1 MSRENVEIVRQM
13 ADAVTRGDPDAFV
26 AFCSPDVEWEENTVV
41 FPGLRRRYR
50 GLSGLREWLDD
61 AFGELWQEFR
71 IEVEELLDAPDGRVL
86 AGGRLVGTGKASGVE
101 TELRGYWVLWFENS
115 KVVRRQVFLDRS
127 EALEAAG
134 LSE

>member
-1 MSRENVEIVRQM
+1 MSEENVEVVRQL
-13 ADAVTRGDPDAFV
+13 ADAVTRGDPDAFL
-26 AFCSPDVEWEENTVV
+26 ALCSPDVDWEENTVV

-50 GLSGLREWLDD
+50 GLTELREWFDD

-71 IEVEELLDAPDGRVL
+71 IEVEEAVDAPDGRVL
-86 AGGRLVGTGKASGVE
+86 AGGRLVGRGRASGVE
-101 TELRGYWVLWFENS
+101 TELRGYWVLWLEDG
-115 KVVRRQVFLDRS
+115 KVVRRQVFLDRA